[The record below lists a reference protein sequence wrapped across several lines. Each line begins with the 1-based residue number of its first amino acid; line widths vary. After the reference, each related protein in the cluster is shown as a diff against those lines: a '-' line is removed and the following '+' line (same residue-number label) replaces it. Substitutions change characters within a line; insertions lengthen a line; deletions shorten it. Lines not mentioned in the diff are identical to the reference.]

1 MEVITLLTPTERLSV
16 HKLRKIIGETIKW
29 CENNLGRKRY
39 RVCYCVRTLGD
50 VRNPRHATY
59 HHKLRRMTIFRD
71 HCPNVM
77 MVICSVLHEYT
88 HYLQNL
94 RWYWNTYNKVGYERH
109 PLEIEAREMEK
120 RYKEC
125 WEQIKT
131 IIT

>member
-1 MEVITLLTPTERLSV
+1 MKTTLLTPTKTLTTTQ
-16 HKLRKIIGETIKW
+16 LRKIVGETIKW
-29 CENNLGRKRY
+29 CNKNLGKKRY
-39 RVCYCVRTLGD
+39 GLTYSVRLLGD
-50 VRNPRHATY
+50 VEYPQHACY
-59 HHKLRRMTIFRD
+59 NYKIRKVTIFRD

-94 RWYWNTYNKVGYERH
+94 RWYENTLNKVGYDNH
-109 PLEIEAREMEK
+109 PQEIEARETEK
-120 RYKEC
+120 RYNEC